1 MEIFIKEFVKN
12 MQESDIYNYALK
24 KENITLTDNEVK
36 TIYMYIKN
44 YWQVF
49 YKGDPTNLFEEL
61 KDMVEPKTYD
71 KLIELYNKYKK
82 NK

>member
-49 YKGDPTNLFEEL
+49 YKGDPTSLFEEL